1 MPQKNFF
8 LVESF
13 GIDGFK
19 LFIVNND
26 EKIFSKL
33 LDDFKKCE
41 PKSNQKLKLC
51 VVTICVETWQ
61 KTTHKVK
68 EQSTH
73 TAQIFFSYTRTIY
86 KVKKD

>member
-1 MPQKNFF
+1 MNQENTGGVLSIFAPKKFF
-8 LVESF
+8 LVDSF

-26 EKIFSKL
+26 EKIIHKL

-61 KTTHKVK
+61 KQLIK
-68 EQSTH
+68 
-73 TAQIFFSYTRTIY
+73 
-86 KVKKD
+86 